1 MGGTDG
7 SRVDPHLIELMS
19 MLAQQVTDLAPQITL
34 LFVTNIREED
44 VFDVGP
50 EGISNV
56 SQYYTRDQADA
67 IIRSFQDL
75 GVTVRSFFSEREFIS
90 DVVDRQTPSGPEI
103 VYTTAEGG
111 SGLGRRALI
120 PSLCNLL
127 GLPVLN
133 SGAHACSLARHKLHA
148 NAVLRRF
155 GVRVPET
162 WQFGDGAWVGDRKPP
177 LGARVIVKPA
187 FESMCIGI
195 DRESVQIVH
204 ADTEDFIRSRNE
216 AFAQPVVVQEFVSGD
231 EIGVPLVRVD
241 KTHALPALEVR
252 RGDGEPFGHLPQTF
266 KDHVRRNVLHVPYEA
281 DAAVVAAI
289 QRAAVV
295 AFDALGM
302 SGVGRVDFRVDTD
315 GRAWA
320 FDTNESPPPLAGTA
334 YGTAMESLGFPLQRM
349 LAIWLGLGLMEA
361 GLIQESDQKLRLQS
375 GISRP

>member
-7 SRVDPHLIELMS
+7 SGVDPNLVELMS
-19 MLAQQVTDLAPQITL
+19 TLARQATDLAPQTTL
-34 LFVTNIREED
+34 LFVTNIREGD
-44 VFDVGP
+44 AFDVGP
-50 EGISNV
+50 DGISNV

-67 IIRSFQDL
+67 IIRSFQNL
-75 GVTVRSFFSEREFIS
+75 GVTVRSFFSEREFIA
-90 DVVDRQTPSGPEI
+90 DVVDREPPSGPEI

-162 WQFGDGAWVGDRKPP
+162 WQFGDGAWVGGRKPT

-195 DRESVQIVH
+195 DHESIQVV
-204 ADTEDFIRSRNE
+204 DVDSEDFIRARSE

-241 KTHALPALEVR
+241 RTHALPALEVR
-252 RGDGEPFGHLPQTF
+252 RGDGEPFGGLPQTF
-266 KDHVRRNVLHVPYEA
+266 EDHVHRNVLHVPYEA
-281 DAAVVAAI
+281 ETSVYAAI
-289 QRAAVV
+289 QRAAVI

-302 SGVGRVDFRVDTD
+302 SGVGRVDFRVDAD

-334 YGTAMESLGFPLQRM
+334 YGAAMEKLGFPLEKM
-349 LAIWLGLGLMEA
+349 LAVWLGLGLREA

-375 GISRP
+375 GSSLP